1 LVSLAIPGL
10 FLAFSREVETPKG
23 KRKRKV
29 YRPAAVVAVLR
40 LTEDSTSEVKELSFG
55 HADQEPPAT
64 YKGAYLLLSNRF
76 DVPAEVV
83 GAYQKR
89 WRIEIFFRNAKLRTG
104 ADERRHSTS
113 ENTIHAY
120 FTLLFVAETLVR
132 FAKDRSRIR
141 RGRRLRME
149 KL

>member
-1 LVSLAIPGL
+1 VNARQLLRQYYPFLAIGKKGLVSLAIPGL

-29 YRPAAVVAVLR
+29 YRPVAVVAVLR
-40 LTEDSTSEVKELSFG
+40 LTEDSTSEVKELSLS
-55 HADQEPPAT
+55 ADQEPPAT

-104 ADERRHSTS
+104 ADPV
-113 ENTIHAY
+113 
-120 FTLLFVAETLVR
+120 LFNQ
-132 FAKDRSRIR
+132 
-141 RGRRLRME
+141 
-149 KL
+149 